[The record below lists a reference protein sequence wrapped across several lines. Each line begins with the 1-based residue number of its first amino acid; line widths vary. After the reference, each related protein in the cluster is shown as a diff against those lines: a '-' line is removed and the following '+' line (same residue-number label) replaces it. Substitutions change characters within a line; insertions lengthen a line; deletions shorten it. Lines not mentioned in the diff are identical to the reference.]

1 MLATLMTLVEAPQ
14 NKLLIE
20 KLYKQYEQDMYRIT
34 YAILKRKTEAE
45 DAVAEAFIRI
55 IRNFSRIDV
64 ENTPKTKSFM
74 LIVAKNTALS
84 RYRELKKE
92 MEIIESFDEL
102 SENVPDIHEDMLSSI
117 NTEHIFEMIK
127 DIGSYFYDIM
137 FLQHKYGYSDAEIS
151 DITGLTEANI
161 RQIKSRGKSKL
172 IEKMKEEGM
181 I

>member
-1 MLATLMTLVEAPQ
+1 MISLIMALVEAPQ

-34 YAILKRKTEAE
+34 YAILKSKTEAE

-55 IRNFSRIDV
+55 IRNSSKIDV
-64 ENTPKTKSFM
+64 ENTSKTKAFM

-84 RYRELKKE
+84 RYCELKRE
-92 MEIIESFDEL
+92 MRFTESLEGL
-102 SENVPDIHEDMLSSI
+102 SENLPDIHKDMLSRV

-127 DIGSYFYDIM
+127 EIGSYFYDIM
-137 FLQHKYGYSDAEIS
+137 FLQCKYGYSDTEIS
-151 DITGLTEANI
+151 DITGLTEVNI
-161 RQIKSRGKSKL
+161 RQIKSRGKRKL
-172 IEKMKEEGM
+172 VEKMKKEGM